1 MKQPYT
7 IVKTKLGTK
16 FRTFI
21 YFHALMTE
29 HDPMLRRSVP
39 IGQYVEN
46 TNKKPWY
53 TQN

>member
-1 MKQPYT
+1 MRVYA

-16 FRTFI
+16 SKPFFYYQAVMPSSNPLLWRC
-21 YFHALMTE
+21 
-29 HDPMLRRSVP
+29 VP

-53 TQN
+53 AQN